1 MKPHK
6 TILMAAPPASF
17 KAANGT
23 WGIRGLCVLRI
34 LEWLFNFFP
43 YYFQGGNSKPFW
55 ILFDEITHVNVA
67 FYEDVFY
74 STEKQHKRVEK
85 IFLSD
90 TKTLSLNFLGSAIY

>member
-17 KAANGT
+17 QAANGT
-23 WGIRGLCVLRI
+23 WGIQGLCVLRI

-43 YYFQGGNSKPFW
+43 DYFQGGNSKPFW
-55 ILFDEITHVNVA
+55 ILFDEITHMKVA

-74 STEKQHKRVEK
+74 STEKPHKRVEK